1 MIIIGLTGSIAM
13 GKSATANIFNS
24 YGVPIFNA
32 DSCVHKLLGANG
44 KLVSIIG
51 KTFPG
56 TLEKQTNIKYI
67 NREKLGRIVFN
78 NKKNRQALEQ
88 IIHPQ
93 VGIERKKWK
102 EWAERERFK
111 AICYDIP
118 LLFETNGEK
127 SCNIIVVV
135 SAPFFIQQQRALNRP
150 YMNKKK
156 FYNILKTQLSDKEK
170 RKRADF
176 IVNTG
181 IGYRY
186 TRNQVKK
193 ILLKVV

>member
-1 MIIIGLTGSIAM
+1 MQS
-13 GKSATANIFNS
+13 
-24 YGVPIFNA
+24 
-32 DSCVHKLLGANG
+32 
-44 KLVSIIG
+44 
-51 KTFPG
+51 
-56 TLEKQTNIKYI
+56 
-67 NREKLGRIVFN
+67 
-78 NKKNRQALEQ
+78 LEQ

-102 EWAERERFK
+102 DWAERERFK

-127 SCNIIVVV
+127 SCDIIVVV
-135 SAPFFIQQQRALNRP
+135 SAPFFIQQQRVLNRP

-156 FYNILKTQLSDKEK
+156 FYNILKTQISDKEK

-193 ILLKVV
+193 ILLKAF

>member
-1 MIIIGLTGSIAM
+1 M
-13 GKSATANIFNS
+13 GKSATAKIFNS

-32 DSCVHKLLGANG
+32 DNCVHKLLGANG

-51 KTFPG
+51 KKFPG

-67 NREKLGRIVFN
+67 NRKKLGRIIFH
-78 NKKNRQALEQ
+78 NKKNRQVLEQ

-111 AICYDIP
+111 TICYDIP

-127 SCNIIVVV
+127 FCNIVVVV

-170 RKRADF
+170 RKKADF

-181 IGYRY
+181 IGYRH

-193 ILLKVV
+193 ILLKAF

>member
-67 NREKLGRIVFN
+67 NRKKLGKIVFN

>member
-13 GKSATANIFNS
+13 GKSATAKIFNS
-24 YGVPIFNA
+24 YGIPIFNA
-32 DSCVHKLLGANG
+32 DNCVHKLLGANG

-51 KTFPG
+51 KKFPE

-67 NREKLGRIVFN
+67 NRKKLGRIVFN
-78 NKKNRQALEQ
+78 NKNNRQLLEQ

-93 VGIERKKWK
+93 VGIERNKWK

>member
-88 IIHPQ
+88 IVHPQ

-170 RKRADF
+170 RKKADF

-193 ILLKVV
+193 LLLKVF

>member
-13 GKSATANIFNS
+13 GKSATAKIFNS

-51 KTFPG
+51 KKFPG

-67 NREKLGRIVFN
+67 NRKKLGKIVFN
-78 NKKNRQALEQ
+78 NKKKRQSLEQ

-93 VGIERKKWK
+93 VGIEKKKWK

-170 RKRADF
+170 RKKADF
-176 IVNTG
+176 IVSTG

-186 TRNQVKK
+186 TRNQVKN
-193 ILLKVV
+193 ILMQVF

>member
-170 RKRADF
+170 RKKADF

-193 ILLKVV
+193 LLLKVF

>member
-13 GKSATANIFNS
+13 GKSATAKIFNS
-24 YGVPIFNA
+24 YGIPIFNA
-32 DSCVHKLLGANG
+32 DNCVHKLLGTNG

-51 KTFPG
+51 KKFPE

-67 NREKLGRIVFN
+67 NRKKLGRIVFN
-78 NKKNRQALEQ
+78 NKNNRQLLEQ

-93 VGIERKKWK
+93 VGIERNKWK

>member
-13 GKSATANIFNS
+13 GKSATAKIFNS

-32 DSCVHKLLGANG
+32 DNCVHKLLGANG

-51 KTFPG
+51 KKFPE

-67 NREKLGRIVFN
+67 NRKKLGRIVFN
-78 NKKNRQALEQ
+78 NKNNRQLLEQ

-93 VGIERKKWK
+93 VGIERNKWK

-170 RKRADF
+170 RKKADF

-193 ILLKVV
+193 LLLKVF